1 MTINLEFCVYAVCGL
16 FVLLFAVPRLW
27 AVIELNLLRT
37 ITEPLMGKIAHLPVA
52 IQSKQEYRAA
62 AASVQKAL
70 TRSHRNFKYHIKVI
84 NIVDPI
90 ETSIRVEGVT
100 DIALSRVAQVTSQY
114 KDTSKTTKIMMTV
127 RVDVT
132 KYGEGSK
139 IVWRYLPSDPSLFQ
153 SQTQI
158 HDPNIDYLLARTNY
172 MLMSHLKP
180 LIT

>member
-1 MTINLEFCVYAVCGL
+1 
-16 FVLLFAVPRLW
+16 
-27 AVIELNLLRT
+27 
-37 ITEPLMGKIAHLPVA
+37 
-52 IQSKQEYRAA
+52 
-62 AASVQKAL
+62 L

-172 MLMSHLKP
+172 VLMSHLKP

>member
-1 MTINLEFCVYAVCGL
+1 MTINLEFCVYAVCSI
-16 FVLLFAVPRLW
+16 FVLFFAVPRLW

-37 ITEPLMGKIAHLPVA
+37 INEPLMGKVPHLPVG
-52 IQSKQEYRAA
+52 IQSKQEYRVA

-70 TRSHRNFKYHIKVI
+70 TRNHRNFKYHIKVI

-90 ETSIRVEGVT
+90 EASIRVEGVT
-100 DIALSRVAQVTSQY
+100 DISLSRKAHATSQY

-132 KYGEGSK
+132 KYGDGSK

-153 SQTQI
+153 SQVQI

-172 MLMSHLKP
+172 VLMSHLKP
-180 LIT
+180 LVT